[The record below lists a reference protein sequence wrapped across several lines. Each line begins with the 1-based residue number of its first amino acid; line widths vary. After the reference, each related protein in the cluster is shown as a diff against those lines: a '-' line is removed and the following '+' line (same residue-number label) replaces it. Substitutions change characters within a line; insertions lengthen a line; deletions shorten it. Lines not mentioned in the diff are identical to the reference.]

1 MAALH
6 YGSPTLTSLTCNL
19 ILMKQR
25 LLYTLLFVATIACA
39 TAQIPAGYYN
49 SAAGKSGEEL
59 RTALYQIIKSH
70 TAVSYNDLWNSYRA
84 TDVMPSGKVWDIY
97 SDRPGETAAYYYEF
111 GTDQCGSYTREGDCY
126 NREHTVPQSWFG
138 DATPMKTDLFHV
150 YPTDGWVNNK
160 RGNLQY
166 GTVPSPT
173 WTSTNG
179 SKLGPCGFP
188 GCSGTA
194 FEPIDAYKGDLAR
207 SYFYMTVCYKDKNL
221 GQTSESMFS
230 GSQLLDWARQMM
242 VEWHNADPVSE
253 KEIDRNQVIY
263 NQIQHN
269 RNPFIDCPELVD
281 YLFGSRVGE
290 EWIPTCFEWNPD
302 EVADYAATVPSCR
315 IYPNPAI
322 DVVMVES
329 NLLEINKIEVFDI
342 TGRILQ
348 RYDEVGS
355 SCFQI
360 KLENLQA
367 GYYLLKITTGK
378 TVQVMTVVKQ

>member
-1 MAALH
+1 
-6 YGSPTLTSLTCNL
+6 
-19 ILMKQR
+19 MKHC
-25 LLYTLLFVATIACA
+25 LLYTLLLVTTLAWTS
-39 TAQIPAGYYN
+39 AQIPAGYYN
-49 SAAGKSGEEL
+49 AAAGKSGEEL
-59 RTALYQIIKSH
+59 RTALYNIIKSH
-70 TAVSYNDLWNSYRA
+70 TAVSYTDLWNAYRS

-97 SDRPGETAAYYYEF
+97 SDVPGGTAAYYYEF
-111 GTDQCGSYTREGDCY
+111 GTDQCGEYRKEGDCY
-126 NREHTVPQSWFG
+126 NREHTIPQSWFN

-166 GTVPSPT
+166 GMVPSPT

-179 SKLGPCGFP
+179 SKLGPCGYP

-221 GQTSESMFS
+221 GQAVESMFS
-230 GSQLLDWARQMM
+230 GSQLVSWAQQMM

-253 KEIDRNQVIY
+253 KEINRNQVIY

-290 EWIPTCFEWNPD
+290 PWIPTCFEWDPD
-302 EVADYAATVPSCR
+302 DVTDYVAPVPSCR
-315 IYPNPAI
+315 LFPNPST
-322 DVVMVES
+322 DNVTVES
-329 NLLEINKIEVFDI
+329 DGHTISKIELFDL
-342 TGRILQ
+342 TGRLI
-348 RYDEVGS
+348 V
-355 SCFQI
+355 CH
-360 KLENLQA
+360 ENVCTTSYTFDVNTMKS
-367 GYYLLKITTGK
+367 GYYIIRITTDSAISILTLIRK
-378 TVQVMTVVKQ
+378 

>member
-1 MAALH
+1 
-6 YGSPTLTSLTCNL
+6 
-19 ILMKQR
+19 MKHR
-25 LLYTLLFVATIACA
+25 LFYTLLFFATLAWVN
-39 TAQIPAGYYN
+39 AQIPAGYYN
-49 SAAGKSGEEL
+49 AAAGKSGEEL
-59 RTALYQIIKSH
+59 RTALYNIIKTH
-70 TAVSYNDLWNSYRA
+70 TAVSYSDLWNSYRS

-97 SDRPGETAAYYYEF
+97 SDVPGGTAAYYYDF

-138 DATPMKTDLFHV
+138 DATPMKTDLFHL

-242 VEWHNADPVSE
+242 VEWHQSDPVSE
-253 KEIDRNQVIY
+253 KEVNRNQVIY
-263 NQIQHN
+263 SQIQHN

-290 EWIPTCFEWNPD
+290 AWIPTCFEWNPD
-302 EVADYAATVPSCR
+302 AIEEETVVGLPLCR
-315 IYPNPAI
+315 LYPNPAT
-322 DVVMVES
+322 DVVTVES
-329 NLLEINKIEVFDI
+329 NLLEMNKIEVYDVA
-342 TGRILQ
+342 GRLL
-348 RYDEVGS
+348 RKYDGIGSQTFCIEVADL
-355 SCFQI
+355 
-360 KLENLQA
+360 KA
-367 GYYLLKITTGK
+367 GYYFVKAGVGSA
-378 TVQVMTVVKQ
+378 VQVLTLVRQ

>member
-1 MAALH
+1 
-6 YGSPTLTSLTCNL
+6 
-19 ILMKQR
+19 MKHR
-25 LLYTLLFVATIACA
+25 LFYTLLFFATLAWVN
-39 TAQIPAGYYN
+39 AQIPAGYYN
-49 SAAGKSGEEL
+49 AAAGKSGEEL
-59 RTALYQIIKSH
+59 RTALYNIIKTH
-70 TAVSYNDLWNSYRA
+70 TAVSYSDLWNSYRS

-97 SDRPGETAAYYYEF
+97 SDVPGGTAAYYYDF

-138 DATPMKTDLFHV
+138 DATPMKTDLFHL

-166 GTVPSPT
+166 GTVSSAT

-179 SKLGPCGFP
+179 SKLGPCSYP

-242 VEWHNADPVSE
+242 VEWHQSDPVSE
-253 KEIDRNQVIY
+253 KEINRNQVIY
-263 NQIQHN
+263 SQIQHN

-290 EWIPTCFEWNPD
+290 AWIPTCFEWNPD
-302 EVADYAATVPSCR
+302 AIEDETVVGLPLCR
-315 IYPNPAI
+315 LYPNPAT
-322 DVVMVES
+322 DVVTVES
-329 NLLEINKIEVFDI
+329 NLVEMNEIEVCDVA
-342 TGRILQ
+342 GRLL
-348 RYDEVGS
+348 RKYDGMGSQTFRIEVADL
-355 SCFQI
+355 
-360 KLENLQA
+360 KA
-367 GYYLLKITTGK
+367 GYYFVKVGVGSA
-378 TVQVMTVVKQ
+378 VQVLTLVRQ